1 MNSGSTCSE
10 VCHSKGIH
18 VTDQLSMREVQTC
31 LTVADGVSIRHHCE
45 TSRRSIRKFK
55 IHHLRGKLYQLMTYK
70 LTKFIDLL
78 VADIILAL
86 VDTFTIRSISQGVHN
101 IFDIGYTI
109 GDRAC
114 RPSCVTMYDRIKI
127 DCQKQVSVP
136 TKWLKTEREIY
147 FILFFAL

>member
-31 LTVADGVSIRHHCE
+31 
-45 TSRRSIRKFK
+45 
-55 IHHLRGKLYQLMTYK
+55 
-70 LTKFIDLL
+70 LL